1 MDMKTIG
8 IVVVVVAVGFTI
20 YMEVQKRTTFAK
32 LEAYLREGDLNNYL
46 KVLNRPLTSVLY
58 PKYNVLFM
66 RLNAA
71 LAMDD
76 VEASERII
84 REMGSL
90 KMSEEQTLALAAK
103 AFSFYVEI
111 GDEPH
116 AREVLSYLE
125 EHGDREAARADRRT
139 YDVFLKG
146 SYAYIDEMERA
157 LSGGGLAWKR
167 PCSARCSRFSTRT
180 RVTRGAPRPIAS
192 ALSGRSQ
199 QPCLTSREE
208 SRRFIC

>member
-8 IVVVVVAVGFTI
+8 IVVVVVAVAFTI
-20 YMEVQKRTTFAK
+20 YIEVQKRTTFAK

-46 KVLNRPLTSVLY
+46 KVLNRPLISVLY

-66 RLNAA
+66 RLNAT

-90 KMSEEQTLALAAK
+90 KMSEEQALALATK
-103 AFSFYVEI
+103 AFAFYVEI
-111 GDEPH
+111 EDEPH
-116 AREVLSYLE
+116 AREVLAYLE
-125 EHGDREAARADRRT
+125 DHGDREAARADRRT

-157 LSGGGLAWKR
+157 LSGAAGMEEALLCQMLSVQYASKGDEGRAASYCERAERALAAAMSDK
-167 PCSARCSRFSTRT
+167 
-180 RVTRGAPRPIAS
+180 
-192 ALSGRSQ
+192 
-199 QPCLTSREE
+199 
-208 SRRFIC
+208 